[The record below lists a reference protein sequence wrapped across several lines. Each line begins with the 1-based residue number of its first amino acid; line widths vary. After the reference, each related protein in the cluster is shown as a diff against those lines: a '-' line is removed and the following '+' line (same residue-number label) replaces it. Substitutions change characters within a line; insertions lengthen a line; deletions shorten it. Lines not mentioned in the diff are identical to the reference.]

1 MNRYT
6 ISFKK
11 SAIKELYKLPKKE
24 IARITEL
31 ITSLSVNPRPST
43 CKKLKGYKNLWR
55 IRSGNYRV
63 IYSIQNQI
71 LVVEILEI
79 VDRKDAY

>member
-1 MNRYT
+1 MPKYD

-11 SAIKELYKLPKKE
+11 SAIKELHKLPAKE
-24 IARITEL
+24 VTRITAS
-31 ITSLSVNPRPST
+31 IANLSTNPRPSG
-43 CKKLKGYKNLWR
+43 CKKLRGYTNLWR

-63 IYSIQNQI
+63 IYSIEDQI